1 MCIDFFCI
9 DIDLCKNWLFYC
21 WVDLLAVYLTA
32 ALPPASH

>member
-9 DIDLCKNWLFYC
+9 DIYSCKNWFYC